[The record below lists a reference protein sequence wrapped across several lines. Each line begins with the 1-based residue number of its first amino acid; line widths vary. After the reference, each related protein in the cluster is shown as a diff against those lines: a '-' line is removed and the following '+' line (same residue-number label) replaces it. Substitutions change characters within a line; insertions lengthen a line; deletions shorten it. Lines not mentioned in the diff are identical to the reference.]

1 MEVNKEP
8 KLKEDN
14 DGFFKRIY
22 KRWKKAYEKRKFQRN
37 FWGWVFVAPAL
48 IAFVVFVLLPIVL
61 SFTFSL
67 TNYNGIS
74 FENTKFIGFDNF
86 AFIFKSQPRFWQ
98 GMKNIGVYTLIVVPV
113 TLTLSMILAVLIK
126 KPIKG
131 TKFFRGLF
139 YLPGITSVVATAA
152 VFSYLLSGNGVIN
165 VLIRWINDFVGTSFR
180 PILISSSKTA
190 LTGIILMA
198 IWGGLGG
205 NMVLFLAGM
214 NGIPTSIYEA
224 AEIDGAG
231 KWRIFF
237 QMTLPL
243 MKPSLYFALTLAL
256 IGAPQVFEPI
266 LIMNANTTTPVYE
279 IYRNAVE
286 GTQVGLGTA
295 QSVIMFAFIMLI
307 TFVMQRANKES
318 YF

>member
-1 MEVNKEP
+1 MEKAKQPNLIDRMK
-8 KLKEDN
+8 KL
-14 DGFFKRIY
+14 
-22 KRWKKAYEKRKFQRN
+22 YEKRSFQRN
-37 FWGWVFVAPAL
+37 FWGWVFIAPAL
-48 IAFVVFVLLPIVL
+48 IAFILFVLVPIIL
-61 SFTFSL
+61 SFTFSF

-74 FENTKFIGFDNF
+74 FENMRFVSFDNY

-98 GMKNIGVYTLIVVPV
+98 GMLNIVVYTGIVVPV
-113 TLTLSMILAVLIK
+113 TLSLSMVLALLIK
-126 KPIKG
+126 KPIRG

-139 YLPGITSVVATAA
+139 YLPGITSVVASAA
-152 VFSYLLSGNGVIN
+152 VFSYLLSGSGVIN
-165 VLIRWINDFVGTSFR
+165 TVIANMNSFLGTSFK
-180 PILISSSKTA
+180 PILINSSQTA

-205 NMVLFLAGM
+205 NMILFLAGM
-214 NGIPTSIYEA
+214 NGIPESIYEA

-231 KWRIFF
+231 KVRIFF

-243 MKPSLYFALTLAL
+243 MRPALYFALTLAL

-286 GTQVGLGTA
+286 GTAVGLGTA
-295 QSVIMFAFIMLI
+295 QAVLMFIAIMIVTFIM
-307 TFVMQRANKES
+307 QRVSKEN

>member
-1 MEVNKEP
+1 MEKAKQPNLIDRMK
-8 KLKEDN
+8 KL
-14 DGFFKRIY
+14 
-22 KRWKKAYEKRKFQRN
+22 YEKRSFQRN
-37 FWGWVFVAPAL
+37 FWGWVFIAPAL
-48 IAFVVFVLLPIVL
+48 IAFILFVLVPIVL
-61 SFTFSL
+61 SFTFSF

-74 FENTKFIGFDNF
+74 FENMRFVSFDNY

-98 GMKNIGVYTLIVVPV
+98 GMLNIVVYTGIVVPV
-113 TLTLSMILAVLIK
+113 TLSLSMVLALLIK
-126 KPIKG
+126 KPIRG

-139 YLPGITSVVATAA
+139 YLPGITSVVASAA
-152 VFSYLLSGNGVIN
+152 VFSYLLSGSGVIN
-165 VLIRWINDFVGTSFR
+165 TVIANMNSFLGTSFK
-180 PILISSSKTA
+180 PILINSSQTA

-205 NMVLFLAGM
+205 NMILFLAGM
-214 NGIPTSIYEA
+214 NGIPESIYEA

-231 KWRIFF
+231 KVRIFF

-243 MKPSLYFALTLAL
+243 MRPALYFALTLAL

-286 GTQVGLGTA
+286 GTAVGLGTA
-295 QSVIMFAFIMLI
+295 QAVLMFIAIMIVTFIM
-307 TFVMQRANKES
+307 QRVSKEN

>member
-1 MEVNKEP
+1 MEVTKKPNFIQRGI
-8 KLKEDN
+8 N
-14 DGFFKRIY
+14 S
-22 KRWKKAYEKRKFQRN
+22 WKKAYEKRNFQRN
-37 FWGWVFVAPAL
+37 FWGWVFIAPAL
-48 IAFVVFVLLPIVL
+48 IAFIVFVLLPIVL

-67 TNYNGIS
+67 TDYNGIS

-86 AFIFKSQPRFWQ
+86 VFIFKSQPRFWQ
-98 GMKNIGVYTLIVVPV
+98 GMKNTFIYTIVVVPV
-113 TLTLSMILAVLIK
+113 TISLSMVLALLIK

-139 YLPGITSVVATAA
+139 YLPGITSAVATAA

-165 VLIRWINDFVGTSFR
+165 IAIRWINDFLGTSLK
-180 PILISSSKTA
+180 PILINSSETA
-190 LTGIILMA
+190 LTAIILMA

-214 NGIPTSIYEA
+214 NGIPESIYEA

-237 QMTLPL
+237 QITLPL
-243 MKPSLYFALTLAL
+243 MRPSLYFALTLAL

-279 IYRNAVE
+279 IYRNAVA

-295 QSVIMFAFIMLI
+295 QSVIMFFFIMI
-307 TFVMQRANKES
+307 VTVIMQRVNKES